1 MLTLLVADANIHCC
15 EELEEYCANNSEIN
29 ILSSVHNGADAIKA
43 ISEQGIDVL
52 LMDFVIP
59 VVDGFGVLNYIN
71 TLPEDRRPKVFINTA
86 FFDNRLLRELQLLGV
101 IYCFV
106 KPMDAKSVI
115 TRIQHLLGIKHEPQ
129 SSLDNH
135 EFSFLFNENE
145 LNSVTTKLIRAV
157 GVQAHLKGYHYLRAA
172 ICFMVEADDPSA
184 VALTKEIYPYIAK
197 KYNTRP
203 ALVERS
209 IRNAIEIAWARGNI
223 KVLHEYFGYTINDYK
238 GKPTNAEFI
247 SMMADRAK
255 IQLSINLR
263 EKQ

>member
-1 MLTLLVADANIHCC
+1 MLTLLVADANLRCC

-29 ILSSVHNGADAIKA
+29 IITSVHNGADAIRV
-43 ISEQGIDVL
+43 IDEQRIDVL

-59 VVDGFGVLNYIN
+59 VVDGFGVLNHIN
-71 TLPEDRRPKVFINTA
+71 TLHEDIRPKVFINTA
-86 FFDNRLLRELQLLGV
+86 FFDDRLLYELQLLGV

-106 KPMDAKSVI
+106 KPMDAKNII
-115 TRIQHLLGIKHEPQ
+115 TRIQHLSRAKHGSQ
-129 SSLDNH
+129 GALDTQDIPTPLND
-135 EFSFLFNENE
+135 NE
-145 LNSVTTKLIRAV
+145 LNTIITKLIRAV
-157 GVQAHLKGYHYLRAA
+157 GVQAHLKGYHYLRTA

-223 KVLHEYFGYTINDYK
+223 KALHEYFGYTINDFK

-255 IQLSINLR
+255 IQLSVYLR